1 MGLEDATNLKALKI
15 VCVDKVFFLVST
27 YAMVILN
34 VKRQIWNKTTK
45 KISALLE
52 RNSQSHINKRVV

>member
-1 MGLEDATNLKALKI
+1 MGFEDATNFKALKI
-15 VCVDKVFFLVST
+15 VCVDKVLFLVAT
-27 YAMVILN
+27 YFLITNAMVILN

-52 RNSQSHINKRVV
+52 RNH

>member
-27 YAMVILN
+27 YFLITNAMASLN

-52 RNSQSHINKRVV
+52 RNY

>member
-1 MGLEDATNLKALKI
+1 MGLEDATNFRALKI

-27 YAMVILN
+27 YFLITNAMASLN

-52 RNSQSHINKRVV
+52 RNH

>member
-1 MGLEDATNLKALKI
+1 MGLEDATNFRALKI

-27 YAMVILN
+27 YFLITNAMASLN

-45 KISALLE
+45 KIS
-52 RNSQSHINKRVV
+52 V

>member
-1 MGLEDATNLKALKI
+1 MGLEDATNFKALKI

-27 YAMVILN
+27 YFLITNAMASLN
-34 VKRQIWNKTTK
+34 VKRQIWNKKTTK

-52 RNSQSHINKRVV
+52 RNY

>member
-1 MGLEDATNLKALKI
+1 MGLEDATNFKALKI

-27 YAMVILN
+27 YFLITNAMASLN

-52 RNSQSHINKRVV
+52 RNY

>member
-1 MGLEDATNLKALKI
+1 MGLEDATNFRALKI

-27 YAMVILN
+27 YFLITNAIASLN

-52 RNSQSHINKRVV
+52 SNY

>member
-1 MGLEDATNLKALKI
+1 MGLEDATNFEALKI

-27 YAMVILN
+27 YFLITNAMASLN

-52 RNSQSHINKRVV
+52 RNY

>member
-1 MGLEDATNLKALKI
+1 MGLEDATNFRALKI

-27 YAMVILN
+27 YFLITNAMASLN

-45 KISALLE
+45 RISA
-52 RNSQSHINKRVV
+52 

>member
-1 MGLEDATNLKALKI
+1 MGLEDATNFGALKI

-27 YAMVILN
+27 YFLITNAMASLN

-52 RNSQSHINKRVV
+52 RNY